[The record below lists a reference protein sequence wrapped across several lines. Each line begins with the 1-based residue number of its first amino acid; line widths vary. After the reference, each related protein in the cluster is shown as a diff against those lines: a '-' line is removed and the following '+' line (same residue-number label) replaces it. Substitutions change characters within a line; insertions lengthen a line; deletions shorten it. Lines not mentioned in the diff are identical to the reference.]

1 MEIVYT
7 SFACMSYALHELT
20 VHKTIGSSRL
30 RKVCC
35 RCGTVQ
41 SLVLT
46 QTNCSTLPKNC
57 QSLWRQKVL

>member
-1 MEIVYT
+1 
-7 SFACMSYALHELT
+7 MSYALHELT

-46 QTNCSTLPKNC
+46 HLIVAQC
-57 QSLWRQKVL
+57 QNIVNHYGAKKS